1 MGAAALPLAMGAMGM
16 IGGMMSKDKGGGQ
29 VGFMSSP
36 AQEQLLGY
44 SLPLAQ
50 KAMQFGLGNITYK
63 DGGKP
68 ITNVAMPVSG
78 YGSTTIDYSNPYY
91 STGGGWDYMGG
102 GAGNQNAMYTL
113 TGGARSLPTRFGQP
127 SVSAGNI
134 ENLWP
139 LPSYNIPSPEYMMP
153 TAATMN
159 AISPD
164 VWSGIMQPYQ
174 KVEKQLMETLGA
186 GGALGSAMGGFSG
199 QGAAGLG
206 KYWAEAAPGIGMQAW
221 NMISPALQQGWGAG
235 LQQAQNLWAE
245 QMQQYKYPW
254 QAAPSF
260 ISMGMPFPY
269 VQQPSGSPMAGMG
282 SLLSGMGSLMG
293 GMGGAGAMGGGK

>member
-1 MGAAALPLAMGAMGM
+1 MGSSDSGGAGYIQSPQQQALFNLA
-16 IGGMMSKDKGGGQ
+16 
-29 VGFMSSP
+29 
-36 AQEQLLGY
+36 Y
-44 SLPLAQ
+44 PLAQ
-50 KAMQFGLGNITYK
+50 KAMQFGLGNIQYGT
-63 DGGKP
+63 GGAAATP
-68 ITNVAMPVSG
+68 TTTPASSDFMPLN
-78 YGSTTIDYSNPYY
+78 YSDPRY
-91 STGGGWDYMGG
+91 SLGGGWDYMASSPMYTAAGSARTMPTWGG
-102 GAGNQNAMYTL
+102 GGTPFGGGG
-113 TGGARSLPTRFGQP
+113 TGGINIASLW
-127 SVSAGNI
+127 NI
-134 ENLWP
+134 
-139 LPSYNIPSPEYMMP
+139 PSYNIPSPEYMMP
-153 TAATMN
+153 TGQTMGS
-159 AISPD
+159 ISPA

-174 KVEKQLMETLGA
+174 KVESQLMETLGA
-186 GGALGSAMGGFSG
+186 GGQLGSAMGGFSG

-254 QAAPSF
+254 QAAPSL

-293 GMGGAGAMGGGK
+293 GMGGMGGAGAMGGGK